1 VEAIPVYQTEF
12 EVKCRISGTA
22 KNLSMTLEKPDG
34 GTMQGNPSLA
44 SLTKIARDGTAA
56 VLTFTYHEGG
66 VAYLSIQN
74 QDDSR

>member
-1 VEAIPVYQTEF
+1 
-12 EVKCRISGTA
+12 
-22 KNLSMTLEKPDG
+22 
-34 GTMQGNPSLA
+34 MQGNPSLA